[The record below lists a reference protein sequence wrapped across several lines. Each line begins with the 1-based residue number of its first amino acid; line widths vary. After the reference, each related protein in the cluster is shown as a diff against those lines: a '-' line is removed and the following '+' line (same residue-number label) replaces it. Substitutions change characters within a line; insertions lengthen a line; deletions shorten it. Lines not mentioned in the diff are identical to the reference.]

1 MTGLYNRN
9 YLGEALHRLCATKDR
24 PGGARVALLMIDVDH
39 FKQVN
44 DIWGHQIGDKVLAA
58 VAGAILHAIRPDDI
72 VVRFGGEEF
81 VVLLADIELHAA
93 QSIAERI
100 RASIAQTGEGLPEVT
115 ASVGV
120 ALRLPG
126 EQCDSL
132 VGRADQALY
141 RAKAEGR
148 DRVTVAS

>member
-1 MTGLYNRN
+1 M
-9 YLGEALHRLCATKDR
+9 
-24 PGGARVALLMIDVDH
+24 
-39 FKQVN
+39 
-44 DIWGHQIGDKVLAA
+44 
-58 VAGAILHAIRPDDI
+58 
-72 VVRFGGEEF
+72 
-81 VVLLADIELHAA
+81 
-93 QSIAERI
+93 
-100 RASIAQTGEGLPEVT
+100 T